1 MNKVD
6 GEKELTFFISLGPRV
21 VLTAEWLERRFE
33 KTHNVIKLLAK
44 AMEPAQ
50 DLAWP
55 VQHSGKKAG
64 MPELKSLIGK
74 WRTNI

>member
-1 MNKVD
+1 M
-6 GEKELTFFISLGPRV
+6 V
-21 VLTAEWLERRFE
+21 VVVAKRLERRLE
-33 KTHNVIKLLAK
+33 KTPTVIALLAK

-74 WRTNI
+74 WRINI